1 MIIYLFILFWVTLT
15 REVCFVLGLSIKD
28 FFLPR
33 AKVVTARIPN
43 EKKMIVRHQKEEPKG
58 TIGVL
63 QIFLSFDIPLRIRYF
78 VTNVLSVVWG

>member
-33 AKVVTARIPN
+33 AKVVTACIPN
-43 EKKMIVRHQKEEPKG
+43 EKNDCSASKG
-58 TIGVL
+58 RTKRNDWGPPNFA
-63 QIFLSFDIPLRIRYF
+63 FL
-78 VTNVLSVVWG
+78 